1 MKNRRDTFWLII
13 ILPNQIVP
21 VIVCSGGEAGS
32 WEKNMDMREESERME
47 KKKKVKKI
55 RPTRR

>member
-32 WEKNMDMREESERME
+32 WEKNMDMREESERMAL
-47 KKKKVKKI
+47 
-55 RPTRR
+55 